1 MMMIAATI
9 PTSEAVF
16 MVLCF
21 VVTMIYGAIVEIRRD
36 NTIKE
41 LDESFVVCREGLDAY
56 MKSLD
61 DAEIRTSKNTESK
74 SKGRRNATSKDY

>member
-36 NTIKE
+36 NTVKE
-41 LDESFVVCREGLDAY
+41 LDESFVVCRERLDAY

-74 SKGRRNATSKDY
+74 STDS

>member
-16 MVLCF
+16 MVLCL

-36 NTIKE
+36 NTVKE
-41 LDESFVVCREGLDAY
+41 LDESFVVCRERLDAY

-61 DAEIRTSKNTESK
+61 DAIDEIRTSKNTESK
-74 SKGRRNATSKDY
+74 STDS